1 MATLQAPNVGGKG
14 KTALLESVFGL
25 EPKESLLHEVVRAEQ
40 ASRRQGTHSTKTR
53 GQVAGGRAK
62 PFRQKGTGRARQGTT
77 RAAHFA
83 GGGVVFG
90 PQPRSYAVKVNRK
103 AYVKARKMALSLHA
117 SSGSIGVF
125 DGVFDAPR
133 TKDAIALMAKWRED
147 RPLVVVIDETE
158 DAAAFSFR
166 NLPKTVVLTVDEMGV
181 EALLWA
187 RSLLV
192 SSAALER
199 LHWVLGDRTAV
210 AVGAEE
216 PAAEEPAGAEE
227 DAS

>member
-1 MATLQAPNVGGKG
+1 M
-14 KTALLESVFGL
+14 
-25 EPKESLLHEVVRAEQ
+25 
-40 ASRRQGTHSTKTR
+40 
-53 GQVAGGRAK
+53 
-62 PFRQKGTGRARQGTT
+62 
-77 RAAHFA
+77 
-83 GGGVVFG
+83 
-90 PQPRSYAVKVNRK
+90 
-103 AYVKARKMALSLHA
+103 
-117 SSGSIGVF
+117 F
-125 DGVFDAPR
+125 DGAFDAPR
-133 TKDAIALMAKWRED
+133 TKDAITLMAKWRED

-199 LHWVLGDRTAV
+199 LHWVLGDRAAV
-210 AVGAEE
+210 AVGAE
-216 PAAEEPAGAEE
+216 PADEEPAGAEE